1 MFNPTIIFELQN
13 KWRRFTENHPKF
25 PKFMQAVANTKIEEG
40 TIIDIKFTTADGQEI
55 CSNVKLNAEDIEM
68 LREVGELV
76 KGMH

>member
-40 TIIDIKFTTADGQEI
+40 TIIDIKFTTAEGQEI
-55 CSNVKLNAEDIEM
+55 CSNVKLNAEDIEL

-76 KGMH
+76 KGMQ

>member
-25 PKFMQAVANTKIEEG
+25 PKFMQAVVGTKLSEG

-68 LREVGELV
+68 LEEIGELV
-76 KGMH
+76 RGMH